1 MDPDGN
7 IIIPV
12 HGTWSNIYTWK
23 NLEGIVKV
31 TNNIFGDNHLGKA
44 FPWSGGNYTSMR
56 TEAAKEMINEVRTQ
70 LGNYDSSEPI
80 TLVAHSH
87 GGNVSIEAINMM
99 VEMDEF
105 KGRQINLLT
114 INTPVRDDYQL
125 SEKAQKRVNHVNVY
139 DPKDPIQIRGGNS
152 IRVLPDHPSK
162 TKFTGEYGK
171 AGRTFKNAKNIK
183 VDNPQGIF
191 GDWHNSHNRVE
202 DWIDKIGK
210 TDLK

>member
-1 MDPDGN
+1 
-7 IIIPV
+7 
-12 HGTWSNIYTWK
+12 
-23 NLEGIVKV
+23 
-31 TNNIFGDNHLGKA
+31 
-44 FPWSGGNYTSMR
+44 MR

-80 TLVAHSH
+80 TLVGHSH
-87 GGNVSIEAINMM
+87 GGNVIIEAVNMM
-99 VEMDEF
+99 AEMDEF